1 MYKQLVQI
9 NIKLKSI
16 LFSLPLAVSTL
27 KKQPGLLAEALEHLR
42 TQNTHKHFFL
52 AKPNI
57 SNWTKESA
65 SCLPLTVLWG
75 EVKIDK

>member
-52 AKPNI
+52 AKPNK